1 MTPEQLDVIM
11 GWAGLVLTLMVFS
24 YLIRDNF
31 LYRIAVHILI
41 GAAAGY
47 GAIAAITNVIIPW
60 FDVTVAN
67 SDNAGPVRAMGLL
80 PVIFALFLVLKLLP
94 RYAHIGNFAVLILV
108 GIGTGVA
115 LVGAVIGTIMPL
127 VRETGASMGSEE
139 IGNALLM
146 VTGTITTLIYFQYI
160 SRQRFNED
168 SPRPVLVIQLL
179 SAIGQGFIVV
189 TLGTLYAGA
198 IVTSLTIFNQLI
210 ADHIQ
215 FLLEHVGG

>member
-24 YLIRDNF
+24 YVIRDNF
-31 LYRIAVHILI
+31 LYRIAVHVLI

-47 GAIAAITNVIIPW
+47 GAIAAITNVILPW
-60 FDVTVAN
+60 FDVTIGN
-67 SDNAGPVRAMGLL
+67 SDAAGPVRAMGLF
-80 PVIFALFLVLKLLP
+80 PVIFGLFLVLKLLP

-115 LVGAVIGTIMPL
+115 LVGAVIGTIIPL
-127 VRETGASMGSEE
+127 VGETGRSMGSEE
-139 IGNALLM
+139 VGNGLLM
-146 VTGTITTLIYFQYI
+146 VAGTISTLIYFQYI

-168 SPRPVLVIQLL
+168 SPRPVLVIRVL
-179 SAIGQGFIVV
+179 STIGQGFIIV
-189 TLGTLYAGA
+189 TLGALYAGA

-210 ADHIQ
+210 ADQIQ
-215 FLLEHVGG
+215 FLLERIGG